1 MEPGTARSWIVSP
14 LVRYVITG
22 AFPCFRIV
30 FQTYGISAHSILV
43 LRPLYSNMLEGAYLI
58 EQVKPDR
65 EVDWPTLEQHEF
77 GNDKEGYPV
86 YLSSAGTYISLYS
99 YAKTPSSSRSSLGR
113 HIIRGLME
121 SDPKQRLTAAQA
133 LQHPWFEFN
142 QADSYAKPPTGTDGC
157 DELSS
162 SFRRQVTVQT
172 PKGANIASLT
182 PPQHSEEVAPGL
194 TLLKNRDRT
203 LERQRDA
210 VDRARRSQTL
220 IEPSRVLIRN
230 VQLSLPTAVAASMQ
244 AQAGPS
250 GGNKRRHSTLT
261 PPPTEDAGTPQD
273 AHLHQTA
280 SLSPEPEPERVMKRA
295 KSVGL
300 DTMDVSPKKIERR
313 RVGR

>member
-1 MEPGTARSWIVSP
+1 
-14 LVRYVITG
+14 
-22 AFPCFRIV
+22 
-30 FQTYGISAHSILV
+30 
-43 LRPLYSNMLEGAYLI
+43 
-58 EQVKPDR
+58 
-65 EVDWPTLEQHEF
+65 
-77 GNDKEGYPV
+77 
-86 YLSSAGTYISLYS
+86 
-99 YAKTPSSSRSSLGR
+99 
-113 HIIRGLME
+113 ME

>member
-1 MEPGTARSWIVSP
+1 
-14 LVRYVITG
+14 
-22 AFPCFRIV
+22 
-30 FQTYGISAHSILV
+30 
-43 LRPLYSNMLEGAYLI
+43 
-58 EQVKPDR
+58 
-65 EVDWPTLEQHEF
+65 
-77 GNDKEGYPV
+77 
-86 YLSSAGTYISLYS
+86 
-99 YAKTPSSSRSSLGR
+99 
-113 HIIRGLME
+113 ME

-162 SFRRQVTVQT
+162 SFRRQVTVHA

-230 VQLSLPTAVAASMQ
+230 VQLSLPTAVAASLQ